1 MADSLPENFG
11 DDLMEGPDLSAHTG
25 KGGGTP
31 LHARVSSNMYA
42 WLFVV
47 GAVVLIWLLGYSFRN
62 VNS

>member
-1 MADSLPENFG
+1 MDTLPENFG

-25 KGGGTP
+25 KGGNSP
-31 LHARVSSNMYA
+31 LHARVSSNLYA

-47 GAVVLIWLLGYSFRN
+47 GSVVAIWLIGVLFRN